1 MSEVYDAKHHTR
13 KTYDSVKSRCGHY
26 PHTPVN
32 DRYIKNGIT
41 MCKRWRESWHNF
53 IEDMGFR
60 PAKNITL
67 DRIDNMK
74 GYFKENCRWASHFLQ
89 QYNKRLKPKN
99 YFYDGTHS
107 NKWVVNFRVDGKNI
121 NVGRFDDEKTAKKV
135 AKGIHR
141 LIDRLIEV
149 DLIR

>member
-1 MSEVYDAKHHTR
+1 
-13 KTYDSVKSRCGHY
+13 
-26 PHTPVN
+26 
-32 DRYIKNGIT
+32 
-41 MCKRWRESWHNF
+41 
-53 IEDMGFR
+53 MGFR

>member
-1 MSEVYDAKHHTR
+1 MDNQYDAKHHTR
-13 KTYDSVKSRCGHY
+13 KTYDAMKYRCGHF
-26 PHTPVN
+26 PSRPA
-32 DRYIKNGIT
+32 DSQYIENNISV
-41 MCKRWRESWHNF
+41 CSRWLGSIHNF
-53 IEDMGFR
+53 IEDMGLR

-89 QYNKRLKPKN
+89 QYNKRKKPKN
-99 YFYDGTHS
+99 YFYDAYST
-107 NKWVVNFRVDGKNI
+107 KWVVNFRVDTKNI

-141 LIDRLIEV
+141 LIDRLIEA
-149 DLIR
+149 DLLK